1 MGTAVVGVPNPL
13 SQVLGGSLS
22 NGGAAASHILI
33 GKSVLDL
40 AFQKTGKI
48 PVLNHTKCLTL
59 VINPNSTF
67 HSCLYKLRNMRL
79 LCVCL

>member
-1 MGTAVVGVPNPL
+1 MGTVVVGVPNPL
-13 SQVLGGSLS
+13 SQMLGGSLS

-48 PVLNHTKCLTL
+48 ALTKIEIFNHAFQVVLDQDLIPGL
-59 VINPNSTF
+59 
-67 HSCLYKLRNMRL
+67 
-79 LCVCL
+79 